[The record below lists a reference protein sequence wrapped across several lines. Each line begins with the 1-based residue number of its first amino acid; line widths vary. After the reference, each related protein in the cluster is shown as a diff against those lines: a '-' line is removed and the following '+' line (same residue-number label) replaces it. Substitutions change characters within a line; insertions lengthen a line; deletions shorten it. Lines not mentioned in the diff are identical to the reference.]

1 MVNKDFYFL
10 FLDSQ
15 SSVLNKLYL
24 HIVVPMMILGLMV
37 SKIKGVMCR
46 VISVSSRVCEG
57 CRFIMWLV
65 SFPRCVVMIMY
76 MEYREVIRILIPS
89 STIE

>member
-1 MVNKDFYFL
+1 MVNKGFYSL

-24 HIVVPMMILGLMV
+24 HMVGPMMILGLMV
-37 SKIKGVMCR
+37 SRIRGAMCR
-46 VISVSSRVCEG
+46 VINVSSRVCEG

-65 SFPRCVVMIMY
+65 NFPRCVVTIIY
-76 MEYREVIRILIPS
+76 IEYREVIRMLAPS
-89 STIE
+89 SRME